1 MRTKQQQA
9 KPEQKHCSFCDFTGV
24 IRNPYFEQ
32 AGGLPL
38 TPCPKCV
45 QNRCTCGGEDPYYYY
60 DNGIRECYCRET
72 RMKIDRIR
80 EVYAHSGID
89 RKYRW
94 RFINEYESRNK
105 LGEAAKSAAYDI
117 IRRFPAVEKGLYLWG
132 NPGTGKT
139 LLSTIILT
147 ELITRHAVGGRYV
160 KISRGFFQ
168 RLRSTFNTDS
178 ENLRHRERHREGV
191 RRDGHPGGG
200 RLRHPARLALGAG
213 DALQPGGRALRG
225 REVHHLHVEHQ
236 SAEGACGDCRGAGY
250 SRGSR
255 RCAAYSRSPVRTT
268 GTGCSDG
275 ARLHRP
281 GIEPGR
287 KGDVPRP
294 GAGTPRGGG

>member
-1 MRTKQQQA
+1 MRTKQKEA

-45 QNRCTCGGEDPYYYY
+45 QNRCTCGGEEPYYYY
-60 DNGIRECYCRET
+60 DNGIKDCYCRPT

-80 EVYAHSGID
+80 EVYARSGID
-89 RKYRW
+89 KKYRW

-117 IRRFPAVEKGLYLWG
+117 IRSFPEVDKGLYLWG

-147 ELITRHAVGGRYV
+147 ELVTRHAVEGRYV

-168 RLRSTFNTDS
+168 RLRSTFNADS
-178 ENLRHRERHREGV
+178 ETYGTGNAIEKEFAEADILVVDDFGTQRDSPWEQETLYNLVDARYEAEKFTIFTSNIN
-191 RRDGHPGGG
+191 PLKALAEIAGG
-200 RLRHPARLALGAG
+200 RILSRIKEMCRILEITGPDYRDRL
-213 DALQPGGRALRG
+213 
-225 REVHHLHVEHQ
+225 
-236 SAEGACGDCRGAGY
+236 
-250 SRGSR
+250 
-255 RCAAYSRSPVRTT
+255 
-268 GTGCSDG
+268 
-275 ARLHRP
+275 
-281 GIEPGR
+281 
-287 KGDVPRP
+287 
-294 GAGTPRGGG
+294 